1 MAKIEDSLLLALEA
15 LKPYLPDIVISGG
28 WVPFVYHSYL
38 GTTRPTH
45 KPLGTKDVDITVS
58 ADLLPGKRP
67 SLREILQNEHAE
79 ERRGGM
85 PLGHFGPKG
94 VEETIYE
101 FTKDGIEVELT
112 FMTPRHGKDERPAA
126 AIPTGVVATLLR
138 YVDVLLVSNMK
149 VRIKDQTS
157 HGQAIDVEA
166 TFPTPEA
173 YCYQKGLSFVD
184 RASRDKKAKDL
195 YYLFDL
201 LANYPELRKRCEAE
215 IPKLQAK
222 FPAKWYSRFLSDLDK
237 YFKNPESEGTI
248 LVEGQRP
255 GGGSDPAF
263 RAQVVR
269 TFQGFIK
276 SLKAHTAQPR
286 E

>member
-1 MAKIEDSLLLALEA
+1 MAKIEDSLLLALDA
-15 LKPYLPDIVISGG
+15 LKPYLPDLVISGG

-38 GTTRPTH
+38 GTTRPAH

-58 ADLLPGKRP
+58 ADLLPGERP
-67 SLREILQNEHAE
+67 SLRDILKNENVE

-85 PLGHFGPKG
+85 PSGGFGPKG

-101 FTKDGIEVELT
+101 FTKDGVEVELT
-112 FMTPRHGKDERPAA
+112 FMTPRRGGDERSAT
-126 AIPTGVVATLLR
+126 AIPAGVVATLLR
-138 YVDVLLVSNMK
+138 YVDVLLASTMK
-149 VRIKDQTS
+149 VRIQDKTTQ
-157 HGQAIDVEA
+157 GQSIDVEA

-184 RASRDKKAKDL
+184 RASAEKKAKDL

-215 IPKLQAK
+215 IPKLQSK
-222 FPAKWYSRFLSDLDK
+222 FPAKWYSRFLADLDK

-248 LVEGQRP
+248 LVESQRP

-263 RAQVVR
+263 RARVCR
-269 TFQGFIK
+269 TFQDFIK
-276 SLKAHTAQPR
+276 NLKAPS
-286 E
+286 

>member
-1 MAKIEDSLLLALEA
+1 VAKIEDSLLLALEA

-28 WVPFVYHSYL
+28 WVPFVYYSYL
-38 GTTRPTH
+38 GTPRPAR

-58 ADLLPGKRP
+58 AKLSPGERP

-79 ERRGGM
+79 EKRGGM
-85 PLGHFGPKG
+85 PLGYFGPKG
-94 VEETIYE
+94 LEETIYE
-101 FTKDGIEVELT
+101 FTKDGVEIELT
-112 FMTPRHGKDERPAA
+112 FMTPRIGQDERPATV
-126 AIPTGVVATLLR
+126 IPAGVVATLLR
-138 YVDVLLVSNMK
+138 YVDVLLASNMK

-157 HGQAIDVEA
+157 QGQAIDVEA

-184 RASRDKKAKDL
+184 RASPEKKAKDL

-222 FPAKWYSRFLSDLDK
+222 FPAKWYNRFLADLEK
-237 YFKNPESEGTI
+237 YFKDAESEGAI

-263 RAQVVR
+263 RARVCR
-269 TFQGFIK
+269 TFQDFVK
-276 SLKAHTAQPR
+276 NLKAQS
-286 E
+286 

>member
-28 WVPFVYHSYL
+28 WVPFVYYSYL
-38 GTTRPTH
+38 GTPRPAH

-58 ADLLPGKRP
+58 AKLSPGERP

-79 ERRGGM
+79 EKRGGI

-94 VEETIYE
+94 LEETIYE
-101 FTKDGIEVELT
+101 FTKDGVEIELT
-112 FMTPRHGKDERPAA
+112 FMTPRIGQDERPAT
-126 AIPTGVVATLLR
+126 AIPAGVVATLLR
-138 YVDVLLVSNMK
+138 YVDVLLASNMK

-157 HGQAIDVEA
+157 QGQAIDVEA

-173 YCYQKGLSFVD
+173 YCYQKGLSLVD
-184 RASRDKKAKDL
+184 RASPDKKAKDL

-201 LANYPELRKRCEAE
+201 LANYPDLRKRCESE

-222 FPAKWYSRFLSDLDK
+222 FPAKWYSRFLADLDR
-237 YFKNPESEGTI
+237 YFKDAESEGTV
-248 LVEGQRP
+248 LVESQRP

-263 RAQVVR
+263 RARVCR
-269 TFQGFIK
+269 TFQDFIK
-276 SLKAHTAQPR
+276 SLKAQG
-286 E
+286 